1 MTPPKPLALEL
12 RNLHKRFGSS
22 DIIRGTDLAIAPGE
36 RIALIGPMAPANRR
50 CSI

>member
-1 MTPPKPLALEL
+1 MTPPTPLALEL

-36 RIALIGPMAPANRR
+36 TSR
-50 CSI
+50 